1 MGIDFEFLL
10 NCLYAAV
17 PALGFAMAFNV
28 PSRQLVFCAIG
39 GFLGYFVKFFLM
51 HHGLHIIWS
60 TFVASACVSFYGIGW
75 GQKYRAHPKVI
86 TVAAIIHMIPGTFAY
101 NTMVA
106 VVAIASG
113 HFTDQTLSAAAE
125 NGLKTLFILGGIAFG
140 LASPSMLIYR
150 KKPVV

>member
-1 MGIDFEFLL
+1 MGSDFQFLL

-39 GFLGYFVKFFLM
+39 GSLGYFVKFFLM
-51 HHGLHIIWS
+51 HHGLQIIWS

-75 GQKYRAHPKVI
+75 AQKYRAHPKII
-86 TVAAIIHMIPGTFAY
+86 TVAAVIPMIPGTFAY
-101 NTMVA
+101 NTMISI
-106 VVAIASG
+106 VAIASG
-113 HFTDQTLSAAAE
+113 HFADETLSTAAG

-140 LASPSMLIYR
+140 LALPSMLIYR